1 MVLVIF
7 GGLNIGVG
15 LAGWR
20 MCTNLQFGQIWLSDL
35 WNCRQNQFS
44 FFWIGSGHHI
54 WILIE
59 DVYLKPKCDSAR
71 FCSSWLQKATTLH
84 PWTESWI
91 FELDL
96 LPLMRHFQVVWFCS
110 KVWSRFSSFLCRW
123 SWIFFSGSSLGKVKV
138 DLHTAGSSSERFSV
152 PVR

>member
-44 FFWIGSGHHI
+44 ILWIGSGHHT
-54 WILIE
+54 WTILI
-59 DVYLKPKCDSAR
+59 VKPKCNSAK
-71 FCSSWLQKATTLH
+71 FCSSWFKKASTLQ

-96 LPLMRHFQVVWFCS
+96 LPLQGIFKLSDFALKCGVGF
-110 KVWSRFSSFLCRW
+110 
-123 SWIFFSGSSLGKVKV
+123 IFFMLVVLEKKMFASLG
-138 DLHTAGSSSERFSV
+138 
-152 PVR
+152 